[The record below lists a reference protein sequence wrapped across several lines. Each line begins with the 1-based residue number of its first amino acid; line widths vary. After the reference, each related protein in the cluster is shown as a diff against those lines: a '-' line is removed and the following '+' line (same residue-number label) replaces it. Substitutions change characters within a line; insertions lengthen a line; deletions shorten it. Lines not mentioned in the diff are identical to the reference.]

1 LRLVRQ
7 CTKQRRS
14 FQGYFEQGSSNDMSE
29 LSLLSGVQYAT
40 PGTATAPRVYLGLSI
55 DAWKRIG
62 VLAALMIALFWPNLR
77 RLWLKTNPF
86 TGEANWGHAM
96 FIPIIGLYYLYLNRE
111 ALLKAPI
118 KTAWSGLGIM
128 LLGLLLFAYGIW
140 PGQNDF
146 IKDFAMV
153 VTLFGV
159 VTLMCG
165 WKVMRIAW
173 FPIVFLVCAIP
184 WPGLVYSWVA
194 MPLQKAAAVAAA
206 KVLEFT
212 GVEAYRD
219 GTTIL
224 VYKGMEKRV
233 LDVEEACAGLKSL
246 MTFISVGA
254 AVGFLS
260 NRPLWQ
266 KIIITLSAIPIA
278 VFCNM
283 LRVTG
288 VGVIDHYLTRS
299 LSEGFAHQFVGM
311 ILLIPAFLLILLVAW
326 VLDKIFVE
334 EADKRALP
342 APGSRSAIIEIPRV
356 AGPKGPAPAAKP
368 AVAAAPKPAPAAAPI
383 ITVGPKPALASAPIT
398 AAPITSAPITAPV
411 TKAPAPKPAA
421 KPAPAAKPTPT
432 PAPAATD
439 PASPPPPNQSDL
451 AAATMR
457 LSASMRRPKPVTPQ
471 KSPAP
476 QAPKNE
482 GK

>member
-1 LRLVRQ
+1 
-7 CTKQRRS
+7 
-14 FQGYFEQGSSNDMSE
+14 MSE
-29 LSLLSGVQYAT
+29 LSLLRGVEYAS
-40 PGTATAPRVYLGLSI
+40 PGTEMAPRTWLGLSI

-62 VLAALMIALFWPNLR
+62 VLVALIVALFWPNLR

-86 TGEANWGHAM
+86 TGEANWGHAV
-96 FIPIIGLYYLYLNRE
+96 FVPLIGLYYLYLNRE
-111 ALLKAPI
+111 ALLKTPVR
-118 KTAWSGLGIM
+118 TAWSGLGIM

-146 IKDFAMV
+146 VKDFAMV
-153 VTLFGV
+153 ITIFGL

-206 KVLEFT
+206 QVLQLT

-224 VYKGMEKRV
+224 VYKGMEAPRV

-266 KIIITLSAIPIA
+266 RIVITLSAIPIA

-288 VGVIDHYLTRS
+288 IGLIDHYITRS
-299 LSEGFAHQFVGM
+299 LSDGFAHQFVGM
-311 ILLIPAFLLILLVAW
+311 ILLIPAFLLILLVGW
-326 VLDKIFVE
+326 VLDKLFVE

-342 APGSRSAIIEIPRV
+342 TPGSRSAVIEIPRTT
-356 AGPKGPAPAAKP
+356 GPKGPAAPATPAAKP
-368 AVAAAPKPAPAAAPI
+368 AVATKPAPAA
-383 ITVGPKPALASAPIT
+383 PKATPVTAASPKTAPIT
-398 AAPITSAPITAPV
+398 AAPITAAPITAAPI
-411 TKAPAPKPAA
+411 TAAPITAAAKAPAAKPVT
-421 KPAPAAKPTPT
+421 KPAPAAKPAT
-432 PAPAATD
+432 APID

-457 LSASMRRPKPVTPQ
+457 LTSSSLRRPKPAIPP
-471 KSPAP
+471 KS
-476 QAPKNE
+476 QSSQTAPKAPE